1 MSEFKGGSSLT
12 DMEVDE
18 IFDCA
23 FVSVSKKIA
32 SLNLKRE
39 SNGDLR
45 RDNSYTGSVYT
56 KGKFNSLV
64 VCEISSDVYEHIIYV
79 MNGGT
84 PASDDEKLL
93 YINEYINIVCGCALS
108 NISNKIGGASR
119 LTVPVFLKKGETIG
133 EEDRKSKNL
142 VLYYETDI
150 GVIRVSVY
158 Y

>member
-1 MSEFKGGSSLT
+1 MT

-32 SLNLKRE
+32 SLNLKRNINRDL
-39 SNGDLR
+39 NGD
-45 RDNSYTGSVYT
+45 DSYTGSVYT

-79 MNGGT
+79 MNSGE

-93 YINEYINIVCGCALS
+93 YINEYINIVCGFALS
-108 NISNKIGGASR
+108 NISNKIGGSSK
-119 LTVPVFLKKGETIG
+119 LTVPVFLKKGETIR
-133 EEDRKSKNL
+133 EKDRKSKNI

-150 GVIRVSVY
+150 GCLRVTVY

>member
-1 MSEFKGGSSLT
+1 MT

-39 SNGDLR
+39 LDRDLNGE
-45 RDNSYTGSVYT
+45 NSYTGSVFT
-56 KGKFNSLV
+56 KGKFNSLI
-64 VCEISSDVYEHIIYV
+64 VCKISPDVYEHIIYV

-84 PASDDEKLL
+84 LMADDEKQL
-93 YINEYINIVCGCALS
+93 YIKEYINIVCGHALS
-108 NISNKIGGASR
+108 QINNMTGSSSR
-119 LTVPVFLKKGETIG
+119 LTVPEFQAGDKAI
-133 EEDRKSKNL
+133 EESERKSENL
-142 VLYYETDI
+142 ILYYETDI

-158 Y
+158 YNDIVN

>member
-1 MSEFKGGSSLT
+1 MLAVKGGSLVT

-32 SLNLKRE
+32 SLNLKRNINRDL
-39 SNGDLR
+39 NGD
-45 RDNSYTGSVYT
+45 DSYTGSVYT

-79 MNGGT
+79 MNSGE

-93 YINEYINIVCGCALS
+93 YINEYINIVCGFALS
-108 NISNKIGGASR
+108 NISNKIGGSSK
-119 LTVPVFLKKGETIG
+119 LTVPVFLKKGETIR
-133 EEDRKSKNL
+133 EKDRKSKNI

-150 GVIRVSVY
+150 GCLRVTVY

>member
-1 MSEFKGGSSLT
+1 MPAVKGGSLVT

-32 SLNLKRE
+32 SLNLKRNINRDL
-39 SNGDLR
+39 NGD
-45 RDNSYTGSVYT
+45 DSYTGSVYT

-79 MNGGT
+79 MNSGE

-93 YINEYINIVCGCALS
+93 YINEYINIVCGFALS
-108 NISNKIGGASR
+108 NISNKIGGSSK
-119 LTVPVFLKKGETIG
+119 LTVPVFLKKGETIR
-133 EEDRKSKNL
+133 EKDRKSKNI

-150 GVIRVSVY
+150 GVLRVTVY

>member
-1 MSEFKGGSSLT
+1 MSAVKGGSLVT

-32 SLNLKRE
+32 SLNLKRNNNRDL
-39 SNGDLR
+39 NGD
-45 RDNSYTGSVYT
+45 DSYTGSVYT

-79 MNGGT
+79 MNSGE

-93 YINEYINIVCGCALS
+93 YINEYINIVCGFALS
-108 NISNKIGGASR
+108 NISNKIGGSSK
-119 LTVPVFLKKGETIG
+119 LTVPVFLKKGETIR
-133 EEDRKSKNL
+133 EKDRKSKHI

-150 GVIRVSVY
+150 GVLRVTVY